1 MSFLSYRHPKYETRH
16 KRARFARLYRTGRA
30 AREAEKQATKASQ
43 ATVRDGHRLH
53 LIRRSQG
60 ETLEAYR
67 ERVYVSR
74 FPAHMSRVVTS
85 YTGTLMQGEDKAQRQ
100 WGDAL
105 GTPEDEDTDMARYW
119 TDIDGEDT
127 SMPQKTLAVA
137 DRLTTSHRQWYLVD
151 PPADPDGRARLHLLS
166 EGDVV
171 NWVSRDGR
179 LVDVLVKEQA
189 DTRSSIE
196 EQGEGQ
202 ETYIRYTLDGWTR
215 YRQDSGSTTI
225 LEQQEWGFGFWQT
238 PDRERRRLPVGYVDL
253 MLDEPV
259 GYNLARGN
267 KYLYNLLSDLR
278 WGLRRTSFSKL
289 TPRNETLTE
298 KEFELAA
305 RSIEEGHNFLPFP
318 ADYPSPDA
326 NIFATAYDIFQEE
339 VRDYY
344 ITAFQSY
351 EDSARERTATEIQ
364 QDAQSGRFSFLS
376 VLARAVDEWEND
388 VLYLLHQVER
398 PNEPQTWRE
407 ASVTR
412 SQDFQPLDAQER
424 ADKLMRSVFGST
436 VPVGASGEIDTAKQI
451 TNLLGI
457 DADDDDITEAVN
469 QRRDQRAQAADAGG
483 GFFG

>member
-1 MSFLSYRHPKYETRH
+1 MSFLSYRHPDYKTRH

-85 YTGTLMQGEDKAQRQ
+85 YIGTLMQGEDKATRT
-100 WGDAL
+100 WGEAL
-105 GTPEDEDTDMARYW
+105 GTPQEEDSDMARYW
-119 TDIDGEDT
+119 TDIDGEGT

-151 PPADPDGRARLHLLS
+151 PPADPNGRARLHLLS

-171 NWVSRDGR
+171 NWVSRNGR
-179 LVDVLVKEQA
+179 LIDVLVKEQA

-215 YRQDSGSTTI
+215 YRQDSGSAAI
-225 LEQQEWGFGFWQT
+225 LEQQEWEFGFYDT
-238 PDRERRRLPVGYVDL
+238 PGRDKRRLPIAYVDL

-259 GYNLARGN
+259 GYNMARGN

-289 TPRNETLTE
+289 TPRNETLTK

-326 NIFATAYDIFQEE
+326 RIFEVAYDIFQEE

-376 VLARAVDEWEND
+376 VLANAVDEWEND
-388 VLYLLHQVER
+388 VLNLLHQVER
-398 PNEPQTWRE
+398 PDEPGTWRE
-407 ASVTR
+407 ASVER
-412 SQDFQPLDAQER
+412 SKDFQPLDAEER
-424 ADKLMRSVFGST
+424 ADKLMRSVFGNT
-436 VPVGASGEIDTAKQI
+436 VPLGADGEVDAAQQIAK
-451 TNLLGI
+451 LLGVEASPEDI
-457 DADDDDITEAVN
+457 ADEVGR
-469 QRRDQRAQAADAGG
+469 RRDQRAQAADAGG
-483 GFFG
+483 FFG